1 MESFYE
7 NRNTPINYLD
17 CSKSIFSKA
26 ETAAENA
33 LVSQIFTLTGFKAMY
48 SQ

>member
-1 MESFYE
+1 MKTGIHLSTIYF
-7 NRNTPINYLD
+7 